1 MNGNHTS
8 ARGNYLGKLLRQ
20 MFPNQTKTPL
30 QIILWALVYIVDV
43 VLVFVAADALGID
56 IFTLSVNYQLMSVIV
71 MLYLVVALGLFSIKV
86 FLYNKIFR

>member
-8 ARGNYLGKLLRQ
+8 SRGYYLGKLLRQ

-30 QIILWALVYIVDV
+30 HIILWALVYILDV
-43 VLVFVAADALGID
+43 VLVFLAAHALGID
-56 IFTLSVNYQLMSVIV
+56 ILTMNVNYQLISVIAMV
-71 MLYLVVALGLFSIKV
+71 YMLIALGLFSIKV